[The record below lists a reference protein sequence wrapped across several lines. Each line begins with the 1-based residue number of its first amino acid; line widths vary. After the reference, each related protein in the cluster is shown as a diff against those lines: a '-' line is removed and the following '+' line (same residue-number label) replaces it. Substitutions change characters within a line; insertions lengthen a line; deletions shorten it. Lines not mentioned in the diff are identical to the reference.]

1 MLVFTF
7 LLYSGLNQ
15 MIFLFSCFWL
25 LVVFLLAWYLSLCLP
40 LNLSKASW
48 YCVTESLK
56 ISHNE
61 DNDESWDSIDTGCC
75 LIIDGGLLDS
85 VFMFFI

>member
-15 MIFLFSCFWL
+15 MIFLFHCSLL
-25 LVVFLLAWYLSLCLP
+25 LVSFILAWYLSLCLP
-40 LNLSKASW
+40 PNLFKVSW
-48 YCVTESLK
+48 YGVTESLK
-56 ISHNE
+56 ISPDE
-61 DNDESWDSIDTGCC
+61 DNDESWDLIEVGGC

-85 VFMFFI
+85 VFMYLV